1 MSDLLKTGDLAP
13 DFTLMRDGGD
23 SVKLSDYSGR
33 ILVLFFYPK
42 DNTPGC
48 TKEAKEFSELV
59 DDFKAASADIL
70 GMSADTVK
78 RHDNFVAKHDLK
90 IPLAADPDLET
101 LKAYGIW
108 QKKKMYGREYMG
120 IVRTTMLIGPDGKI
134 VQIWNKVKV
143 TGHAGEVLQA
153 VKQLA
158 AGS

>member
-48 TKEAKEFSELV
+48 TKEAKGFSELV
-59 DDFKAASADIL
+59 DEFKAVGADIL

-134 VQIWNKVKV
+134 AQIWNKVKV

-158 AGS
+158 AE

>member
-13 DFTLMRDGGD
+13 DFTLLRDGGD

-48 TKEAKEFSELV
+48 TREAKEFTELV
-59 DDFKAASADIL
+59 DEFKAAGADIL

-78 RHDNFVAKHDLK
+78 RHDNFIAKHDLK
-90 IPLAADPDLET
+90 IPLAADPELET

-108 QKKKMYGREYMG
+108 QQKKMYGREYMG
-120 IVRTTMLIGPDGKI
+120 IVRTTMLIAADGKI
-134 VQIWNKVKV
+134 ARVWNKVKV
-143 TGHAGEVLQA
+143 AGHASEVLDA
-153 VKQLA
+153 ARQLT
-158 AGS
+158 AG